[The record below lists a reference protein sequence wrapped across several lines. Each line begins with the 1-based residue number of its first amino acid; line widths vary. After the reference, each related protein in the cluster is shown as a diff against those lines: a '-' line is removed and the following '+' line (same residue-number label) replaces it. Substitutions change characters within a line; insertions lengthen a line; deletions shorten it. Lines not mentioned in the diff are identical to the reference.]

1 MSFPTP
7 RFWFEQKG
15 FIASMLHPFAVLY
28 AAFGNYLR
36 SRFTPQK
43 MRVPVI
49 CVGNVVLGG
58 SGKTPIVRLLAK
70 RLQQQGFTPHIISRG
85 YGGYLKGP
93 VRVDA
98 TTHTIGEVGDEPLML
113 SHIAPVWVTKN
124 KVAGAEAAIAAGAT
138 VLLLDDG
145 LQNPTLH
152 KDVSFLVVDATRGLG
167 NGCVIPAGPLRE
179 TLHESLSKTTAVI
192 WVASNNMGGND
203 ETLKELSTQKP
214 VVMASAKTISQQDL
228 NGQKVLAFCGLGNA
242 QKFYDGVKTL
252 GAEIVKTSDFPDHYV
267 WSAYEIRALLDEA
280 KTLNARAVTTAKD
293 AVRIPQSLRDQ
304 IIICDVEISFSDET
318 ALDKQLRLA
327 KP

>member
-1 MSFPTP
+1 MKFSTP
-7 RFWFEQKG
+7 RFWFEKKG
-15 FIASMLHPFAVLY
+15 FVASILQPFAVLY
-28 AAFGNYLR
+28 AALGNYLR
-36 SRFTPQK
+36 SRITPQK

-49 CVGNVVLGG
+49 CVGNVVVGG

-70 RLQQQGFTPHIISRG
+70 RLQMQGFTPHIISRG

-93 VRVDA
+93 IRVDA
-98 TTHTIGEVGDEPLML
+98 ATHTIGEVGDEPLLL
-113 SHIAPVWVTKN
+113 SAIAPVWVAKN
-124 KVAGAEAAIAAGAT
+124 KVAGAQAAIAAGAT

-192 WVASNNMGGND
+192 WVGNGND
-203 ETLKELSTQKP
+203 EILEELTAQKP
-214 VVMASAKTISQQDL
+214 VVKASAKTISQHDV
-228 NGQKVLAFCGLGNA
+228 NGQKVLAFCGLGNT
-242 QKFYDGVKTL
+242 QKFYDGVKAL
-252 GAEIVKTSDFPDHYV
+252 GAEIVKTTDFPDHYV
-267 WSAYEIRALLDEA
+267 WSTYEIRALLDEA

-293 AVRIPQSLRDQ
+293 AVRIPPSLRDQ

-327 KP
+327 KS